1 MGDAHDP
8 FSGVARI
15 LTIGRP
21 DRRADRR
28 ADRITVPGAGPN
40 RDKHPLGRQS

>member
-21 DRRADRR
+21 DRRADR
-28 ADRITVPGAGPN
+28 ITVPGAGPN